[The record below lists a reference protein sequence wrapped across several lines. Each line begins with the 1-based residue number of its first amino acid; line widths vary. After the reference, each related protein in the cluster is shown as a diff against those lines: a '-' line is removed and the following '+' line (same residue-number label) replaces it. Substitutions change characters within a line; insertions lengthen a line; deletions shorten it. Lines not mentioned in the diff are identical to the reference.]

1 MRKINPLRLAEALEQ
16 LAQAVHAHTD
26 WQERL
31 IAAAVH
37 GTPIDADAVSDG
49 AHVGCRFNRWYFD
62 RAPAELW
69 GNPAYAAM
77 GVEHWRLHR
86 LAERLMH
93 KLASDAPIDVEEFDQ
108 LIAGGERLR
117 TTLAVLSHDIGE
129 ALRNLD
135 AATGIAD
142 RAGML
147 SDLRAW
153 RDLARRG
160 VQKCSI
166 VLMDLDHFQAINDA
180 HGREVGDELL
190 AAVARRLVRLLRP
203 FDKVFRYGADEFLI
217 ALPGADLAMT
227 QSVIKQV
234 REGFASAPLV
244 ITAGGVDLQATASFG
259 LASLDPEVGAEESVE
274 RADQALLLAKTAGG
288 NRAISWDPSVTTGV
302 RLPRLQLDDI
312 KQ

>member
-1 MRKINPLRLAEALEQ
+1 MRKINPLRLVEALEQ

-31 IAAAVH
+31 IEAAVH
-37 GTPIDADAVSDG
+37 GTPIDSAAISND
-49 AHVGCRFNRWYFD
+49 AHVGCRFSRWYFE

-69 GNPAYAAM
+69 GNAAYAAM

-86 LAERLMH
+86 LANRLLH
-93 KLASDAPIDVEEFDQ
+93 KLASDAPIDVEEFDE

-117 TTLAVLSHDIGE
+117 ATFAVLSHDIGE

-135 AATGIAD
+135 TATGVAN

-153 RDLARRG
+153 RDLAKRG

-166 VLMDLDHFQAINDA
+166 VLMDLDHFQAINDT
-180 HGREVGDELL
+180 HGRQVGDELI

-234 REGFASAPLV
+234 REGFAGSPLM
-244 ITAGGVDLQATASFG
+244 ITVSGVELRATVSFG

-274 RADQALLLAKTAGG
+274 RAEQALLLAKTAGG